1 MPDEELRRKCL
12 EYAIVILNYYYDKPA
27 PKITHFELSELIFKY
42 IKTGTFK
49 AEKAVWPIF

>member
-1 MPDEELRRKCL
+1 MSDDELRCKCL
-12 EYAIVILNYYYDKPA
+12 EYAISILNYYYNKST

-42 IKTGTFK
+42 IKTGSFK